1 VGWTGRLAG
10 GYDLAIASGPPLLLG
25 LNAGPV
31 DALDAVGALLHDA
44 AGADRD
50 VRVAQQA
57 EAVGGV
63 VGVLEEVEA
72 ADLVG
77 TVVRAVTGADTA
89 VVDHVVEALGAVD
102 GGTDRADQLAGRLL
116 AVHAGHWL
124 VRDARVVGWT
134 IEVGV

>member
-1 VGWTGRLAG
+1 SVQLAEQREIQRLGLERGHLAGGVVEVTEDDRVGWTGRLAG
-10 GYDLAIASGPPLLLG
+10 GYDLAVANGAALLLG
-25 LNAGPV
+25 LDAGPV

-72 ADLVG
+72 AHLVG
-77 TVVRAVTGADTA
+77 TVV
-89 VVDHVVEALGAVD
+89 
-102 GGTDRADQLAGRLL
+102 
-116 AVHAGHWL
+116 
-124 VRDARVVGWT
+124 
-134 IEVGV
+134 